1 MPINQSVE
9 VRVIARMKAG
19 WKLVCDLYF
28 LKFVLGLSLKERKD
42 MIFFFFLSL
51 YGSDGRIRTEFNGF
65 YLEEWNRSIK

>member
-42 MIFFFFLSL
+42 MIFFFFFFEFVWFRWENSN
-51 YGSDGRIRTEFNGF
+51 RI
-65 YLEEWNRSIK
+65 